1 MTQTNRS
8 GGAARIVAIVLM
20 AATALVTLVSGAGTY
35 CAAFNPEA
43 YASMA
48 ALIPFKWL
56 YQIFVVVTVGLGLAG
71 AGVVYG
77 LIRGRAWSY
86 RAALITL
93 AAIIVAAGIHIGTSR
108 LLRGKSM
115 PNDLRLY
122 AAALTLL
129 AFVIMP
135 RLWKGVFRDAASG
148 RGNARPAAGL
158 SLCVAGLLAVT
169 APAWASA
176 GHWLH
181 GENLVLE
188 WLGPLLAGGG
198 LCLVI
203 GLGLL
208 AWARPAAAGVCPADS
223 AA

>member
-1 MTQTNRS
+1 MIPADRS
-8 GGAARIVAIVLM
+8 SRAARIVAIVLM

-43 YASMA
+43 YDSMA
-48 ALIPFKWL
+48 ALVPFKWL

-71 AGVVYG
+71 AVVVYG
-77 LIRGRAWSY
+77 LIRGRTWSY

-93 AAIIVAAGIHIGTSR
+93 VTISVAAGVHILTSR

-122 AAALTLL
+122 VAALTLL
-129 AFVIMP
+129 VFVVLP
-135 RLWKGVFRDAASG
+135 RLWKGIFTGADAG
-148 RGNARPAAGL
+148 GNGGPRTAAGL

-181 GENLVLE
+181 GQNRVLE
-188 WLGPLLAGGG
+188 WLGPLLVGGSA
-198 LCLVI
+198 LLLA
-203 GLGLL
+203 GLGRL
-208 AWARPAAAGVCPADS
+208 AWTRPVPAAQPARP
-223 AA
+223 